1 MNSLVRG
8 NIAGA
13 RAILLEMAVRLGFV
27 AATAILSGSALGC
40 ARAAAPPVV
49 ASRPI
54 EVAPIVVSPYTGA
67 ELAALFAKARAA
79 LLAEDYA
86 TAAPLFE
93 RIVRLAPNDDT
104 APPSLFNAG
113 VAREGLGERG
123 DALSRYDDFL
133 RRFPDDLMAR
143 SAKLRRMCVLA
154 DLERWPRL
162 DAETADVLAW
172 KDLSVL
178 EAVEAGGLAGL
189 ALVEQDKLDD
199 GERAILKARDLVD
212 EHRLGEAGKPP
223 VEVATVSFALAEVRK
238 KKSEA
243 ITFVPVPADFPV
255 QLERRCTG
263 LLDAQRAY
271 TDAMRSLDAHWS
283 AMSGYRVGQL
293 YQQLHHDVM
302 AIPAPANAGTDAR
315 RQLFEG
321 AMRLRYRVLL
331 EKGLKMM
338 DATVKLGERT
348 GESSAWTE
356 RARAAKVDLE
366 HDLDLER
373 AALKK
378 LPYTEDELKTAL
390 ESLKTSK

>member
-1 MNSLVRG
+1 M
-8 NIAGA
+8 
-13 RAILLEMAVRLGFV
+13 
-27 AATAILSGSALGC
+27 
-40 ARAAAPPVV
+40 
-49 ASRPI
+49 
-54 EVAPIVVSPYTGA
+54 VVSPYTGA

-113 VAREGLGERG
+113 VAREGLGERAE
-123 DALSRYDDFL
+123 ALARYDEFL

-143 SAKLRRMCVLA
+143 SGKLRRVRVLA
-154 DLERWPRL
+154 DLERWPRVESE
-162 DAETADVLAW
+162 AADVLAW

-199 GERAILKARDLVD
+199 GERAILKARDLVE

-223 VEVATVSFALAEVRK
+223 LEVASVSFALAELRK
-238 KKSEA
+238 KKSES
-243 ITFVPVPADFPV
+243 ITFVPVPADFPE

-263 LLDAQRAY
+263 LLDAQSAY
-271 TDAMRSLDAHWS
+271 TDAMRALDAHWS
-283 AMSGYRVGQL
+283 AMAGYRVGEL
-293 YQQLHHDVM
+293 YQRLHHDVM
-302 AIPAPANAGTDAR
+302 AIPAPAKAGTDAR

-348 GESSAWTE
+348 GESSPWIE

-366 HDLDLER
+366 RDLDLER

-390 ESLKTSK
+390 DRLRTTK